1 MLQGTGPRVL
11 RYYASGWKTFTSGIE
26 LLPGVVRFDLDSG
39 PDQQH
44 TVVAGSHVY
53 VPTAP
58 TPPVVDAGVSLNV
71 DEGGEILLV
80 AGFVDVEASQ
90 AHSASVDWGDG
101 SASQIGTVTQS
112 DGLSGI
118 VTANHVY
125 VDDGVYTIEVCV
137 TDNGNPDATGCST
150 VTATV
155 ANLAPTASI
164 TIIEDA
170 TFPGNQISLQAIATD
185 PGTSDTLGYTWT
197 VTHKAKVVA
206 TGTNPVIDFT
216 PSEPGE
222 YRVDLTV
229 EDGDGKSTQA
239 NTTLTVPPAPPV
251 VDAGVS
257 LNVDEGGEILLVA
270 GFVDVE
276 ASQAHSASVDWGDGS
291 ASQIGTVTQ
300 SDGLSGIV
308 TANHVYVDDGVY
320 TIEVCVTDNGNP
332 DATGCSTVTATV
344 ANLAPTASITIIED
358 ATFPGN
364 QISLQAIATDPGTS
378 DTLGYTWTVTHKA
391 KVVATGTNPV
401 IDFTPSEPG
410 EYRVDLTVEDGDGK
424 STQANT
430 TLTVPPAP
438 PTTSAPPLPDPG
450 SDPEP
455 VPDPAPRPDPEPKT
469 PHLTKSGMDA
479 AKPSTGTEGSPPIG
493 HPDAAGPSK
502 TITGPA
508 TQAAETSVPES
519 PGELPVEPTEEAAPI
534 SNQASDTDWAP
545 ALGWILAIS
554 APLLLGL
561 AFRRIRAGG

>member
-1 MLQGTGPRVL
+1 MVILTAVIPLMSLAIPVMAATTATLCLVDSRGAGIEGAQAEFRSGSWHLMGQTEADGCVSTESPLAVGNRSFRVTHNGQTQQKTHNTTIDPQVTFQTIQVTGQLLDSTDTGIPGAVIQYNAGGWKTLGTTDSNGQAGAELLPATLNFRVTHNGQTQQKTHNTNIDPQVTFQTGQVLQGTGPRVL

-58 TPPVVDAGVSLNV
+58 T
-71 DEGGEILLV
+71 
-80 AGFVDVEASQ
+80 
-90 AHSASVDWGDG
+90 
-101 SASQIGTVTQS
+101 
-112 DGLSGI
+112 
-118 VTANHVY
+118 
-125 VDDGVYTIEVCV
+125 
-137 TDNGNPDATGCST
+137 
-150 VTATV
+150 
-155 ANLAPTASI
+155 
-164 TIIEDA
+164 
-170 TFPGNQISLQAIATD
+170 
-185 PGTSDTLGYTWT
+185 
-197 VTHKAKVVA
+197 
-206 TGTNPVIDFT
+206 
-216 PSEPGE
+216 
-222 YRVDLTV
+222 
-229 EDGDGKSTQA
+229 
-239 NTTLTVPPAPPV
+239 PPV

-519 PGELPVEPTEEAAPI
+519 PGDLPVEPTEEAAPI